1 MGIYE
6 KIISDN
12 QKFID
17 EIWDRIVSKMDVASE
32 RNRNKLPFIQ
42 TDGAYDDMAQNYPE
56 AWTNGFW
63 PGMMWLLYVGTQNE
77 KYKEIARC
85 GAEFLEKCAD
95 DFDLLH
101 HDVGFMWNISTGADW
116 RITGDKKA
124 KSRTMYMAASL
135 ASRYNMNTG
144 CIRAWAEE
152 ARESM
157 VIIDS
162 MMNISLLYLASKE
175 TNDPR
180 FSLVAQA
187 HADTCAKNHIRP
199 DGSVYHIL
207 EYDIRTGELIGV
219 GKGQGCDFEENAW
232 SRGTAWALYGY
243 AISALHTGKK
253 EYLDIAKKV
262 ANFFVVNTAESGYIP
277 KYDFRQPIE
286 SDAIDTSAGCIAAC
300 GLIELAKLLPE
311 CEKGMYLNSALKI
324 IKAICEKYCDFASDT
339 DAIVGGVA
347 ISPACLNQA
356 CVFGDYYFIEAI
368 YKLKGFDPMFW

>member
-17 EIWDRIVSKMDVASE
+17 EIWGRIVSKMDVASE

-175 TNDPR
+175 T
-180 FSLVAQA
+180 
-187 HADTCAKNHIRP
+187 
-199 DGSVYHIL
+199 
-207 EYDIRTGELIGV
+207 
-219 GKGQGCDFEENAW
+219 
-232 SRGTAWALYGY
+232 
-243 AISALHTGKK
+243 
-253 EYLDIAKKV
+253 
-262 ANFFVVNTAESGYIP
+262 
-277 KYDFRQPIE
+277 
-286 SDAIDTSAGCIAAC
+286 
-300 GLIELAKLLPE
+300 
-311 CEKGMYLNSALKI
+311 
-324 IKAICEKYCDFASDT
+324 
-339 DAIVGGVA
+339 
-347 ISPACLNQA
+347 
-356 CVFGDYYFIEAI
+356 
-368 YKLKGFDPMFW
+368 